1 MTVRAPVVDFLESL
15 SKWAGTIHT
24 SWLIVHQNLP
34 SQFQVYLI
42 LTLSLLYNASLRQ
55 KLCLFT
61 CLLRHSPSD
70 VKGKLDTPS
79 KVISKEAIEW

>member
-1 MTVRAPVVDFLESL
+1 MVGFTESRT
-15 SKWAGTIHT
+15 AANI
-24 SWLIVHQNLP
+24 LICRGGNNLADCLLNLP
-34 SQFQVYLI
+34 SQFQFYLI
-42 LTLSLLYNASLRQ
+42 LTLRLLYNSSLRQ

-61 CLLRHSPSD
+61 CFQGHFPSD